1 MAGKKKKVKAD
12 RNGVVLGAVSQVAR
26 NSRTRLGRQLL
37 DHGLYAGQDALML
50 ALDREGGLAPGA
62 IASSLGV
69 KAPTVTKMISRLAAQ
84 GVVRREESPDDG
96 RMTMVFLTDRGHEK
110 IKAIS
115 KAQKE
120 TEKLALKGFKKKEVK
135 LLLAMLDAIQ
145 ANLELRDEK
154 TVSPQVDETISPVE
168 EEV

>member
-1 MAGKKKKVKAD
+1 MAGKKKKDKVD
-12 RNGVVLGAVSQVAR
+12 RTGELIGAVSLVAR
-26 NSRTRLGRQLL
+26 NSRTRLSRQLL

-69 KAPTVTKMISRLAAQ
+69 KAPTVTKMISRLSAQ

-96 RMTMVFLTDRGHEK
+96 RMSVVFLTDLGHEK

-120 TEKLALKGFKKKEVK
+120 TEKLALKGFKKKEIK
-135 LLLAMLDAIQ
+135 QLLAMLGAID
-145 ANLELRDEK
+145 ANLD
-154 TVSPQVDETISPVE
+154 PQEDKAASGVADKTISNVE
-168 EEV
+168 EET